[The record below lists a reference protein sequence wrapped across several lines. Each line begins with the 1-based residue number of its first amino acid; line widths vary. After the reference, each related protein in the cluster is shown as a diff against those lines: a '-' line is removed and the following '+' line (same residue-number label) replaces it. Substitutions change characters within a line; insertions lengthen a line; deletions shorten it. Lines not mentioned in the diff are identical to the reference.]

1 LVCVPVWHRRRNAR
15 VPGGVFYM
23 AQNTQRIG
31 WIGMGRMG
39 YAMAERLVSAGL
51 DVSIWN
57 RTRAKAEPL
66 AAKGGK
72 VVDKLSD
79 LASVDVLFSIVST
92 GKDVKEV
99 YFGPNGVF
107 PNGKGKGPAVFVD
120 CSTIAVEDSSDIRV
134 KLKGL
139 GSDFVA
145 SPISG
150 NAKVIKAGKLSAVT
164 SGPEAAYKKVAEL
177 IEIIAPAGVAYVGE
191 GELARV
197 CKIAHNVML
206 GVVIENLIEITLLAN
221 KMGVPREAFLKFMNN
236 SVMGSMFTRY
246 KAPALVNL
254 DWTTTFTPEL
264 LRKDIDLGL
273 ELGREYDVPMPVTAA
288 TREVIQNHFGAAQ
301 LQKDP
306 KAYIEKDFAAMM
318 ETMALAAGMKLESEN
333 KTVPTGLEH

>member
-1 LVCVPVWHRRRNAR
+1 MTKNA
-15 VPGGVFYM
+15 
-23 AQNTQRIG
+23 QRIG

-39 YAMAERLVSAGL
+39 YAMAERLVSAGH

-57 RTRAKAEPL
+57 RTRSKAEPL
-66 AAKGGK
+66 AKKGGK
-72 VVDKLSD
+72 IVDKLTD
-79 LASVDVLFSIVST
+79 LADVDVLFSIVST

-99 YFGPNGVF
+99 YFGANGVF
-107 PNGKGKGPAVFVD
+107 SGGNKKGPPIFVD
-120 CSTIAVEDSSDIRV
+120 CSTIAVETSAEIRE
-134 KLKGL
+134 KLKGY
-139 GSDFVA
+139 GSAFVA

-164 SGPEAAYKKVAEL
+164 SGPEAAYRKVAEL
-177 IEIIAPAGVAYVGE
+177 IEAFAPAGVSYVGE

-236 SVMGSMFTRY
+236 SVLGSMFTRY

-264 LRKDIDLGL
+264 LRKDVDLGL
-273 ELGREYDVPMPVTAA
+273 ALAREYNVPMPVTAA
-288 TREVIQNHFGAAQ
+288 TREVIQSHFGAAS

-306 KAYIEKDFAAMM
+306 AAYIEKDFAAMM

-333 KTVPTGLEH
+333 KSVPTGLEH